1 MTTGPTTGPTTR
13 PAGPTTGWIDF
24 NALALRPRGSGVQT
38 YIRELL
44 AALPAVCGARLT
56 AQVQVDAVGELPAAV
71 TGVPHPV
78 AAGAR
83 RALAGLALRTGHAD
97 VHHGLDADLPLRTG
111 AATVATIHDLSVFD
125 TPYAHSRGRAA
136 GERWL
141 VGRAVRRADAVL
153 AVSAFT
159 AERVEALFGRS
170 ATVTPLAPR
179 PDLAPAGEAELARV
193 RAAYD
198 LPPRCVLQLA
208 TIEPRKDV
216 EGLAAACRALDVPL
230 LLAGSVAPGCRV
242 PPGARHLGYVPDA
255 DLPGLYGA
263 ATVVGYC
270 SHYEGF
276 GLPAVEALACGAV
289 LLTTAV
295 GGIPEA
301 CGDAAAVVAPGRVDL
316 LTSALRA
323 LLHDRDHRAALRE
336 RSVARAGELTWT
348 ATAAATA
355 SAYRALGVPAL
366 VSAAPGAPA
375 VAG

>member
-1 MTTGPTTGPTTR
+1 MSR
-13 PAGPTTGWIDF
+13 IDY

-44 AALPAVCGARLT
+44 AALPAVCGARMT
-56 AQVQVDAVGELPAAV
+56 AHVQVDALGGLPAAV

-78 AAGAR
+78 ASGAR
-83 RALAGLALRTGHAD
+83 RALTGLALDTGDAD
-97 VHHGLDADLPLRTG
+97 VHHGLDADLPLRTR
-111 AATVATIHDLSVFD
+111 AATVTTIHDLSVFD
-125 TPYAHSRGRAA
+125 TPYAHSRTRAA

-141 VGRAVRRADAVL
+141 LRRAVARADAVL

-159 AERVEALFGRS
+159 AGRVEALFGRS

-179 PDLAPAGEAELARV
+179 PDLAPVDEAERARV
-193 RAAYD
+193 RATYD
-198 LPPRCVLQLA
+198 LPERCVLQLA

-230 LLAGSVAPGCRV
+230 LLAGSVAPGRRV

-263 ATVVGYC
+263 ADVVAYC

-295 GGIPEA
+295 GAIPEA

-316 LTSALRA
+316 LTGALRS
-323 LLHDRDHRAALRE
+323 LLHDRDHRAALAGRA
-336 RSVARAGELTWT
+336 VARAGELTWA

-355 SAYRALGVPAL
+355 GVYRTLGVPAL
-366 VSAAPGAPA
+366 APVAAG
-375 VAG
+375 